1 MYLISALV
9 LGFIIFMIVYAR
21 YMNISGDISRRKI
34 QVDNFRDQVEFR
46 VKRLVIGTRQIND
59 EIALELERLEELKS
73 ELRNIGEIKC

>member
-1 MYLISALV
+1 
-9 LGFIIFMIVYAR
+9 MIVYAR